1 MSRRALIT
9 GASSG
14 IGKALCGELA
24 AVGFDLIITA
34 RREAELQAIKKE
46 LQSKHRVQIEVLVSD
61 LSNTAGVQKLA
72 ADVNALGP
80 LDRLINNAGYGVYK
94 EFKDSDLDDS
104 IAMLQLNISALTALS
119 HLLLPGLL
127 QRRGK
132 IMNVAS
138 TAAFQPGPYMAAYYA
153 SKAYVL
159 SFSEA
164 IAEEL
169 APHGVTVT
177 ALCPGPTTSG
187 FQERAVMRK
196 SKLVQNRK
204 LPTSEDVAA
213 YGLRA
218 MERGQRVAIHGIMN
232 WCMAQSV
239 RFTPRIIITKIV
251 KFLSRPES

>member
-1 MSRRALIT
+1 
-9 GASSG
+9 
-14 IGKALCGELA
+14 
-24 AVGFDLIITA
+24 V

-61 LSNTAGVQKLA
+61 LSNTAGVKKLA
-72 ADVNALGP
+72 ADVNAIGP

-213 YGLRA
+213 YGLCA